1 MPPKPHPATLN
12 DLLPGRGP
20 APTFPSASQKPL
32 SARRAAWLILPRA
45 ETRTSEDNQLI
56 KRLAQQPELSG
67 IITLAQ
73 GFIDLVRHRLPE
85 QLDSWLETAKT
96 SSMKAFQSFAKGL
109 EEDYD
114 AVKAGLTLEV
124 SNGPVEGQNNRLKM
138 LKRQMFGRAGLDLLE
153 KRFILT
159 R

>member
-1 MPPKPHPATLN
+1 M
-12 DLLPGRGP
+12 
-20 APTFPSASQKPL
+20 
-32 SARRAAWLILPRA
+32 ILQRA

-85 QLDSWLETAKT
+85 PLDSWLETAKT
-96 SSMKAFQSFAKGL
+96 SSIKAFQSFAKGL

-159 R
+159 S